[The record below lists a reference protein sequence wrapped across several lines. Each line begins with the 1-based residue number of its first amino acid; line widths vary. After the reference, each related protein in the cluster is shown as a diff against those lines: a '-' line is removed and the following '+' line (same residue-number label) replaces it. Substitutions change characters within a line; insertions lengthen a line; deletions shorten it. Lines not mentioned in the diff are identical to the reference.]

1 MRRTHEGGGVSHE
14 LSGDQRY
21 RLIGASVDNI
31 VIRCGREPDCRR
43 SVEPGDEPTAVG
55 ARATLLCLV
64 SLSLRL
70 LDAADL
76 PRTRVEVVHPGAD
89 AVLLAVDAEL
99 ATTLETRTRGLM
111 ERSSLPA
118 DQGML
123 FIFEVA
129 QPLSFWMFNTLIPLD
144 IIFAD
149 AERRITSIYGAVPP
163 CRPPLRCPT
172 YTSRGLA
179 QFVLEVNAGT
189 VAKAGIGIG
198 DELRW
203 KLP

>member
-1 MRRTHEGGGVSHE
+1 MG
-14 LSGDQRY
+14 
-21 RLIGASVDNI
+21 RLLWALA
-31 VIRCGREPDCRR
+31 P
-43 SVEPGDEPTAVG
+43 
-55 ARATLLCLV
+55 TLLCFG
-64 SLSLRL
+64 SLHLAL
-70 LDAADL
+70 LQAANL
-76 PRTRVEVVHPGAD
+76 PRTRVAVVRPGTG
-89 AVLLAVDAEL
+89 AVLLTVDAEL
-99 ATTLETRTRGLM
+99 AATLETRTRGLM
-111 ERSSLPA
+111 ERSSMPV

-149 AERRITSIYGAVPP
+149 AERRITSIYASVPP

-172 YTSRGLA
+172 YTSHGFA

-189 VAKAGIGIG
+189 VANTGIGLG